1 MASHHEIMDFI
12 ENIRAEMPERLH
24 HFYEEAVD
32 RALEEQQRR
41 GREFAHQIIKRNPM
55 IRKEWNRQKEEEGIL
70 AIVVLI
76 IGFLGGAA
84 LMYLFDPDRG
94 EQRRAS
100 LLGQVN
106 HAADQVSE
114 SLKDT
119 TTQVQHQASKAVSSV
134 SGTGKETAGQVNA
147 AVSDATLSARV
158 RVEIA
163 KDVRAPGAIEVTVA
177 QGVVTL
183 KGKVQA
189 SEVKELVEKIQVTPG
204 VKSVENRLEIH
215 DATPSVGSAPGN
227 NGTPR

>member
-12 ENIRAEMPERLH
+12 ENIRAEMPARLH

-41 GREFAHQIIKRNPM
+41 GREFAHQIIRRNPM

-100 LLGQVN
+100 ILGQVN
-106 HAADQVSE
+106 RAADQASE

-119 TTQVQHQASKAVSSV
+119 VDQVRDEANK
-134 SGTGKETAGQVNA
+134 
-147 AVSDATLSARV
+147 
-158 RVEIA
+158 
-163 KDVRAPGAIEVTVA
+163 
-177 QGVVTL
+177 VV
-183 KGKVQA
+183 
-189 SEVKELVEKIQVTPG
+189 
-204 VKSVENRLEIH
+204 
-215 DATPSVGSAPGN
+215 GN
-227 NGTPR
+227 